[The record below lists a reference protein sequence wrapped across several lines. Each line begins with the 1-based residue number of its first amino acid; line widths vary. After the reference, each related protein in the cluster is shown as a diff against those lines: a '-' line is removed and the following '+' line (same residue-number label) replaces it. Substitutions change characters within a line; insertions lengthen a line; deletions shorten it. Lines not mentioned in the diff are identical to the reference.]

1 MPRRKRD
8 EAVEKRAQ
16 SASGGLAEKGQRRRE
31 DAEKA
36 AQTRRRGRGSVETE
50 AQDQAKPKRA
60 TRAKVERKERK
71 PRAHQDLLT
80 VAYRGPLAERFRE
93 LAERHQMSL
102 ARLLQDAML
111 VCEKSI
117 AAGYQPGATLEEWR
131 AQQAGDTGN
140 A

>member
-8 EAVEKRAQ
+8 EAVAERASQ
-16 SASGGLAEKGQRRRE
+16 LLAEKSQRRRE
-31 DAEKA
+31 GAEKA
-36 AQTRRRGRGSVETE
+36 AQTRRRGRGGAAAE

-60 TRAKVERKERK
+60 TRAKRERKERK
-71 PRAHQDLLT
+71 PRVHQDLIT
-80 VAYRGPLAERFRE
+80 IAYRGPLAGKFRE
-93 LAERHQMSL
+93 MAERHQMSL

-117 AAGYQPGATLEEWR
+117 AAGYRPGTTLEEWM
-131 AQQAGDTGN
+131 AQHGGDEAT